1 MRKLLAIA
9 ALSLALG
16 LPSISYADT
25 YAFGVKTPVVKSEVN
40 NQAKG
45 GKIEKDF
52 ISFYISPK
60 GESVESSSKVSGNS
74 SEDGAFTVFGVRLSS
89 AQKS

>member
-1 MRKLLAIA
+1 MRKLLAMA
-9 ALSLALG
+9 AFSLALG
-16 LPSISYADT
+16 LPSVSFAEI

-45 GKIEKDF
+45 GKVEKDF

-60 GESVESSSKVSGNS
+60 GESVESNS
-74 SEDGAFTVFGVRLSS
+74 TFSDNASEDDSFTVFGVRLSS